1 MITTALA
8 LARKNLAVFPWMPA
22 DKKPACAHGCKDA
35 TTDAIAIQTWWQENP
50 RYNIGIATGVVS
62 GIFVVDIDGD
72 GVDDG
77 EDELERLTNQHGEL
91 LPTVEVITARGRHL
105 YFRYPSVP
113 VRNSAGKIAPGIDV
127 RGDGGYVLAPP
138 SIHPSGRRY
147 CWSVDSTS
155 TIAEAPAW
163 LIDLVAA
170 PPNGNRATASS
181 EWRDLVA
188 GGVMEGQR
196 DCTIAKLAG
205 LLLRRFVD
213 PIVTLE
219 LLQAWN
225 TTKCAPPLPPKD
237 IERIVDSIAGRELR
251 RRGGG

>member
-1 MITTALA
+1 MISTALA
-8 LARKNLAVFPWMPA
+8 LARKNLAVFPCMPA
-22 DKKPACAHGCKDA
+22 DKTPACTHGCKDA
-35 TTDAIAIQTWWQENP
+35 TTDIIAIQTWWQENP
-50 RYNIGIATGVVS
+50 RYNIGIATGAVS
-62 GIFVVDIDGD
+62 SIFVIDIDNGEA
-72 GVDDG
+72 DG
-77 EDELERLTNQHGEL
+77 EAEWDKLLDQHGVL
-91 LPTVEVITARGRHL
+91 MPTVEVITARGRHL

-138 SIHPSGRRY
+138 SRHPTGKRY

-155 TIAEAPAW
+155 AIAEAPPW
-163 LIDLVAA
+163 LIDLVAT
-170 PPNGNRATASS
+170 PTNGNGATAPS
-181 EWRDLVA
+181 EWRTLVA
-188 GGVMEGQR
+188 GGVVEGQR
-196 DCTIAKLAG
+196 DCTVAKLAG

-225 TTKCAPPLPPKD
+225 ATRCSPPLPPKD